1 MFMKKQVMNFRKAM
15 LVAALV
21 SAVSFSALAAPATS
35 KNGKSDKTAQDYI
48 QYVGTTGDN
57 IVFNVKYDNADSAK
71 FDLIIKNEFG
81 DIVYQQSYNDKNFD
95 KKVVLVKEP
104 GDAHLTFIIKGAD
117 TYKQSFDITTVTR
130 TVEDVVVKNSK

>member
-1 MFMKKQVMNFRKAM
+1 MKKQVLNFRKAM

-21 SAVSFSALAAPATS
+21 SAVSFSAMAAPATS

-48 QYVGTTGDN
+48 QYVGNTNDG
-57 IVFNVKYDNADSAK
+57 IVFNVKYDNADAAK
-71 FDLIIKNEFG
+71 FDLVIKNEFG
-81 DIVYQQSYNDKNFD
+81 DVVYQQSFNDKNFD
-95 KKVVLVKEP
+95 RKVILVKEP

>member
-1 MFMKKQVMNFRKAM
+1 MKKQVFNFRKAM
-15 LVAALV
+15 LVATLV
-21 SAVSFSALAAPATS
+21 SAVSFSAMAAPATS
-35 KNGKSDKTAQDYI
+35 KNGKNDKSTQNHI
-48 QYVGTTGDN
+48 QYVGTTNDG
-57 IVFNVKYDNADSAK
+57 IVFNVKYDNTDAAN
-71 FDLIIKNEFG
+71 FDLVIKNGYG
-81 DIVYQQSYNDKNFD
+81 DIVYQQTFSDKNFD

>member
-1 MFMKKQVMNFRKAM
+1 MKKQVFNFRKAM
-15 LVAALV
+15 LVATLV
-21 SAVSFSALAAPATS
+21 SAVSFSAMAAPATS
-35 KNGKSDKTAQDYI
+35 KNGKNDKSAQNHI
-48 QYVGTTGDN
+48 QYVGTTNNG
-57 IVFNVKYDNADSAK
+57 IVFNVKYDNADAAN
-71 FDLIIKNEFG
+71 FDLVIKNEYG
-81 DIVYQQSYNDKNFD
+81 DIVYQQTFSDKNFD